1 MKLALAE
8 DLLKDVNLP
17 QELQEGVWVA
27 DNENRIVFANRIL
40 ARHLG
45 YDSPEQL
52 IGKIWYEL
60 FPFAKAGRM
69 GAEKL
74 GSTTTSPVFNQSQPQ
89 IPVATM
95 IISKTVNGSIMHFG
109 SVCLHKEYSQTDP
122 LAIVSHELRTP
133 LAAIREALSLLAET
147 AAVRLEESQRRY
159 LHIAQEEIDRLNRML
174 DNLLEAS
181 RLEAGKLVLNFKPVD
196 LNQLIHTA
204 IENLSL
210 LITKRNLKIERHIP
224 PKLPLVLGDRDRL
237 LQVFNNLLDNAI
249 KYSPEGGIIR
259 IDVCFVEQNVP
270 IITQRGILT
279 KTEYLQVTI
288 TNQGQGIPAEFL
300 ERIFNKYERVDPYG
314 PGIGLGLA
322 IVRSI
327 IELHHGKVWASSVV
341 GEGASFS
348 FILPIIGGN
357 NEPTYK

>member
-8 DLLKDVNLP
+8 DLKKEVNRP
-17 QELQEGVWVA
+17 HELQEGVWVA

-40 ARHLG
+40 AQHLG

-52 IGKIWYEL
+52 IGKIWFEL

-69 GAEKL
+69 VAEQP
-74 GSTTTSPVFNQSQPQ
+74 GNITTSRALNQSKPES
-89 IPVATM
+89 PVLLK

-109 SVCLHKEYSQTDP
+109 SVSLHQENSQSDL

-133 LAAIREALSLLAET
+133 LAAIREALALLAET

-159 LHIAQEEIDRLNRML
+159 LHIAREEIDRLNRMIN
-174 DNLLEAS
+174 NLIEAF
-181 RLEAGKLVLNFKPVD
+181 RLEAGKVMLNFKPVD
-196 LNQLIHTA
+196 LNQLVNTT
-204 IENLSL
+204 IENLSF
-210 LITKRNLKIERHIP
+210 LITRKNLKIERHIP
-224 PKLPLVLGDRDRL
+224 PKLPYVLGDSDRL

-259 IDVCFVEQNVP
+259 IEVCFVERNVP
-270 IITQRGILT
+270 IVTQRGIVA
-279 KTEYLQVTI
+279 KTDYLQVTI
-288 TNQGQGIPAEFL
+288 SNQGQGIPAEFL
-300 ERIFNKYERVDPYG
+300 ERIFSKYQRVDPYG
-314 PGIGLGLA
+314 PGLGLGLA

-327 IELHHGKVWASSVV
+327 IELHQGKVWANSVV

-357 NEPTYK
+357 NEPTY